1 MRSPRLLQD
10 LVSPAGPQP
19 PRRGRDEQGSIILA
33 MTVLMVL
40 TGLSTLVLMRS
51 LVVLAQVRKG
61 QDFSAALATAD
72 AGLADALFQID
83 QATPPS
89 IRVTGT
95 AGSGTYTYLA
105 TRIDDDTYDVQS
117 LGTVGVSN
125 HAIRATVRRT
135 ARFPYAIFSNQNLTF
150 DGNGFANIYSYDVP
164 GGPASGKARVG
175 SNHAIVVNSGAG
187 AGDFQDFFSPGG
199 SCVNCPKPVPR
210 AGPYDVSAPVVPP
223 GPTQACP
230 ASGVFTGIVDGRGG
244 VPFVCSQ
251 DVTIS
256 GEVTVVNGPLL
267 LYVTGENALDMTG
280 SVVNKGQR
288 AGNVRVFKE
297 GSGALVIGNGSH
309 AADFTGVLHAPRS
322 DVTIN
327 GGEQVNGSL
336 NVNAIKINGSPNF
349 TLAYDTS
356 LGSII
361 QTPWTV
367 TDWRE
372 VPSTSVSL

>member
-1 MRSPRLLQD
+1 MRSPRLLPD
-10 LVSPAGPQP
+10 
-19 PRRGRDEQGSIILA
+19 RDEQGSIILA

-51 LVVLAQVRKG
+51 LVVLGAVRQN
-61 QDFSAALATAD
+61 QDYSAALATAD

-89 IRVTGT
+89 IQASGV

-105 TRIDDDTYDVQS
+105 TRIDDDTYEVQS
-117 LGTVGVSN
+117 RGTVGVSN
-125 HAIRATVRRT
+125 HGIRATVRRT
-135 ARFPYAIFSNQNLTF
+135 SRFPYVIFSNQNLTF

-187 AGDFQDFFSPGG
+187 AGDFQDFYSPGG
-199 SCVNCPKPVPR
+199 SCVNCPRPVPR
-210 AGPYDVSAPVVPP
+210 AGPYHVSAAAVPT
-223 GPTQACP
+223 GPTQPCP
-230 ASGVFTGIVDGRGG
+230 ASGLFTGTVDGRGG
-244 VPFVCSQ
+244 MPFVCSQ
-251 DVTIS
+251 NVTMS
-256 GEVTVVNGPLL
+256 GQVRVVNGPLL
-267 LYVTGENALDMTG
+267 LYVTGENGLDMTG
-280 SVVNKGQR
+280 SVVNKGER
-288 AGNVRVFKE
+288 AGNVQVYKE
-297 GSGALVIGNGSH
+297 GSGALVIGNGAH

-336 NVNAIKINGSPNF
+336 NVNSLKINGSPNF
-349 TLAYDTS
+349 TVAYDTS

-361 QTPWTV
+361 RTSWTV

-372 VPSTSVSL
+372 VPSASLSL